1 VFTKEPDYSIRVSAL
16 ITAVTNI
23 SVEGVYNLL
32 LNINPHKTCGPDQI
46 HGRVLKETADVVSP
60 FLQTLF
66 QSSLD
71 SGVIPAIYKHCYEFS
86 S

>member
-1 VFTKEPDYSIRVSAL
+1 M
-16 ITAVTNI
+16 TAVTNK

-46 HGRVLKETADVVSP
+46 HERVLNETADVVSP

-71 SGVIPAIYKHCYEFS
+71 SGVIPDDWQSTNITLNSQARRLTAIFH
-86 S
+86 